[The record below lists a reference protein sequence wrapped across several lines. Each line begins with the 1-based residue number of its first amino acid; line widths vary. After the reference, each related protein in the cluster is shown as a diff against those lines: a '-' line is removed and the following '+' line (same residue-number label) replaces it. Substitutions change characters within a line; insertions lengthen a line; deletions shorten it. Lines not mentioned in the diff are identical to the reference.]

1 MSDTPGRFQ
10 LRVYYEDTD
19 ASGVAYHANYLRWF
33 ERART
38 EWLRSL
44 GASQERLRLDLGVAF
59 TVADLS
65 IEFRRPAR
73 LDDSLEV
80 ITAIS
85 QLRRASIE
93 FQQALT
99 RPADGLRLAQAR
111 VRVGCVS
118 AESFRPQA
126 IPGELAEVM
135 RRQTDSGASSNGQPL

>member
-1 MSDTPGRFQ
+1 MSDTPSRFQ
-10 LRVYYEDTD
+10 FRVYYEDTD

-44 GASQERLRLDLGVAF
+44 AVGQERLRLELGVAF

-73 LDDSLEV
+73 LDDALEV
-80 ITAIS
+80 ITVIG

-99 RPADGLRLAQAR
+99 RPVDGLRLAQAR

-126 IPGELAEVM
+126 IPAELAELM
-135 RRQTDSGASSNGQPL
+135 HRQTESGTGVSG

>member
-1 MSDTPGRFQ
+1 MSDTPSRFQ
-10 LRVYYEDTD
+10 FRVYYEDTD

-44 GASQERLRLDLGVAF
+44 RVGQERLRLELGVAF

-73 LDDSLEV
+73 LDDALEV
-80 ITAIS
+80 VTVIG

-93 FQQALT
+93 FQQVLT
-99 RPADGLRLAQAR
+99 RPADGQRLAQAR
-111 VRVGCVS
+111 VRVGCVN

-126 IPGELAEVM
+126 IPAELAELM
-135 RRQTDSGASSNGQPL
+135 HRQTDSDSGTCVQAL